1 MNQPRGLITY
11 GLLALSL
18 GMGALEVMLNIR
30 GEVVS
35 DSTQSIWGFVFV
47 VLSIMWAY
55 ADSKQR
61 QFHKPFE
68 FGFVAY
74 VLWPLV
80 FPWYLVTTRGIEG
93 AVLFLGFLLLWLGPW
108 LAGLVAYVYFT

>member
-1 MNQPRGLITY
+1 MNQPRNLIIY

-35 DSTQSIWGFVFV
+35 DSTQSTWGFVFV

-93 AVLFLGFLLLWLGPW
+93 AVLFFGFLLLWLGPW

>member
-1 MNQPRGLITY
+1 MGTPRRLTIY
-11 GLLALSL
+11 ALLVLSL
-18 GMGALEVMLNIR
+18 GMSALEVLLNLK
-30 GEVVS
+30 GEAAS
-35 DSTQSIWGFVFV
+35 DTTQSLWGFVFV
-47 VLSIMWAY
+47 VLSIMWVY

-80 FPWYLVTTRGIEG
+80 FPWYLVTTRGLEG
-93 AVLFLGFLLLWLGPW
+93 VVLFFGFLLLWWAPW

>member
-1 MNQPRGLITY
+1 MSQPRSLITY

-18 GMGALEVMLNIR
+18 AMGALEVSLNIK
-30 GEVVS
+30 GEAVS
-35 DSTQSIWGFVFV
+35 DSTQSLWGFAFV

-55 ADSKQR
+55 ADSKQK

-80 FPWYLVTTRGIEG
+80 FPWYLVSTRGNEG
-93 AVLFLGFLLLWLGPW
+93 IVLFLGFLLLWLGPW
-108 LAGLVAYVYFT
+108 MAGLVAYVYLT